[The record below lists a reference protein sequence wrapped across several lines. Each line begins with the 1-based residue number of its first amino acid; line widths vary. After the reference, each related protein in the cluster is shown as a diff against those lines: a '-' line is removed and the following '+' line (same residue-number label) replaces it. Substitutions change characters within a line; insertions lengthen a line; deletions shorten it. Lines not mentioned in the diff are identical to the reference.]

1 MEKRQRK
8 PESILKLEVYE
19 TDEPIFLSYRLV
31 LGSKG
36 TTLNVE
42 VAKMVHWEKGTCRLV
57 IQRTADA
64 NRKRKLD
71 IAVDFAKEISKGL
84 LWKNPELINGLLPAD

>member
-1 MEKRQRK
+1 MSLKLLTKGQQTWVFQKSETLPIESNNCLTGEGLIRLVLGFLSNPELRISMEKRQRK

-42 VAKMVHWEKGTCRLV
+42 VAKMVH
-57 IQRTADA
+57 
-64 NRKRKLD
+64 
-71 IAVDFAKEISKGL
+71 
-84 LWKNPELINGLLPAD
+84 